1 MNQNQTKLS
10 KKTNKNKAIKKS
22 SAVTTSSSTKNEE
35 SLQVEP
41 IIFKNKE
48 GQIIAGIFVE
58 SSCIVN
64 TEIEIRGWSIGE
76 SEIALICSQD
86 VTNSVVSRHN
96 RFDVVETYHI
106 AESNNGFG
114 FILAVKKVPT
124 DCDCSLQWSVTLDG
138 QAQVFNF
145 PLSLNVKENNECEAI
160 VDNSDT
166 SIHLLGNIDRIVDMT
181 IIGWARNLIEPEKNV
196 TVEFTL
202 DGHVIGS
209 TICDIPRRDLLDSGI
224 GNGSYGF
231 SWKIPSYVDLQQI
244 SAIQVQ
250 IQDSTLLL
258 TGTVIPIFTSLK
270 TTGIYDGKIE
280 FSWPYLIR
288 GNLISLTDDVV
299 DTVEVVC
306 ADITLLR
313 LTLVEDIDTHSETF
327 GMYKFSEYFPI
338 DRLTHSSPPMYLKL
352 PHNVLIE
359 LCSFIPVI
367 EESEIIDSKFH
378 ITGDIVNGW
387 ILMSPDVEAQSVKLR
402 MIIIGLTQSHS
413 LVLEAAGRNQK
424 LYFSFSI
431 GADFFTGEDYQIGIC
446 TDTGNYPL
454 RSATGEYLVAYRK
467 RVIGNVDS
475 YILPRFRGWVVDLYE
490 SDQSKTVQLFDG
502 ANLISQATTLIT
514 RLDVNK
520 KLGING
526 SHGFEI
532 TVPADVFDGK
542 QHDLVIKCEGFQLKE
557 GATLK
562 KPLTYL
568 STDLLTVD
576 PQLRISGRVEQLTV
590 DLIAG
595 WAFDLMRPEV
605 PVELVIKVDGQI
617 LGTTQANRFSARL
630 RAVSGSGHQQFLFQ
644 LPDHLQNGSKRE
656 ITVHEV
662 TTGFALKNNLSPIS
676 FPLVKLPEPMI
687 VQSGWNYGG
696 HSTATF
702 SKLRVFSPVK
712 TTKPKKKLPLV
723 SMIALNWN
731 GDLMLEDFF
740 ESLLRITFINP
751 IELLLVDHGSNDC
764 SLEIVSRYQSRLP
777 IKLIERRA
785 NYSFSASNNYA
796 ASLASGSLLLFLNN
810 DLIFQHD
817 CVSRLTDFFDDV
829 SVGVVG
835 GRLLEPIKE
844 ANGSWAFEPH
854 HEGVRFKVAIL
865 PNQGRKYYSPHE
877 ITGIPAEAR
886 RSALEMPV
894 VTAALMMCRKTDFEA
909 IGGFNEEYFYGLEDV
924 DFCLKVSTQ
933 LGKKIICDL
942 DSSAIHN
949 RSATRDSKFVEKQLS
964 KLYTADIHS
973 KNRATYIRRFGRH
986 LTRKILKSLIESS
999 SFYGTRPLR
1008 VTFAVT
1014 EADINTAA
1022 GDYFTA
1028 LELGLWL
1035 RKKFSWD
1042 IFFVK
1047 MENYSLPGTDVLIV
1061 MRHDYDIRK
1070 VTQTNPGFIT
1080 VAWIRNRVDQWIER
1094 PEFNDY
1100 NLIFASSHKA
1110 LSYVR
1115 ENTGRKAILLPIATN
1130 PDRFSPNM
1138 VDLTF
1143 SSDLVFTGSYHGA
1156 VRGAVKLLDIEKSDY
1171 QFAIYGYNWDK
1182 YPPFAPHWRG
1192 SIRYDL
1198 LGKAYASSKLVLDDS
1213 HPVTR
1218 EWNSLNSRIFD
1229 ALASGK
1235 VVMTNCVE
1243 GAKELFGDK
1252 LPTFS
1257 SRAELNTLV
1266 ERLLN
1271 NDEEREKLAV
1281 ELRQEVLTNH
1291 TYANRADTLKSALLE
1306 FVEKTL
1312 RFAIKIG
1319 VPKIE
1324 ECEQWGDYHFALGIK
1339 RALEKQGHFARIDI
1353 LPDWDGGLTSSD
1365 DVVIVLRGLSK
1376 YKPQPTTINLM
1387 WLISHPDEVTIAE
1400 MREYDH
1406 VFIASE
1412 SYVGRIRGQL
1422 GSNVSPLLQCTDPGI
1437 FYPDVDGTLDIAE
1450 VLFVGNSR
1458 GQRRDAVQHALDAGI
1473 DFGVYGSGWQGILP
1487 AERVMGEYIPNNEL
1501 RRYYSATKVLL
1512 NDHWLDM
1519 RSEGFISNRI
1529 FDAGACGAT
1538 IVTDDIEAGHQL
1550 FGDMLSYYR
1559 NAQEFEQ
1566 CIHSALTKETEK
1578 ATTESISRFI
1588 LENHTFD
1595 HRIAEIL
1602 CTVADLQNN

>member
-1 MNQNQTKLS
+1 MSNL
-10 KKTNKNKAIKKS
+10 
-22 SAVTTSSSTKNEE
+22 TKNEG
-35 SLQVEP
+35 SPQVEP
-41 IIFKNKE
+41 ILFKNKE
-48 GQIIAGIFVE
+48 GQIISGIFIE
-58 SSCIVN
+58 SSWIVN

-76 SEIALICSQD
+76 SDIAFICSQE
-86 VTNSVVSRHN
+86 VMNAEVSRHN
-96 RFDVVETYHI
+96 RFDVVDTYHV

-114 FILAVKKVPT
+114 FILVVKTIT
-124 DCDCSLQWSVTLDG
+124 DNECFLQWSITLDG
-138 QAQVFNF
+138 HTQIFNF
-145 PLSLNVKENNECEAI
+145 PLSLNVKENDSFEAI
-160 VDNSDT
+160 VDNTDN
-166 SIHLLGNIDRIVDMT
+166 SIPPLGNVDRIVDMT
-181 IIGWARNLIEPEKNV
+181 IIGWARDLIEPEKNV
-196 TVEFTL
+196 TVNFIL
-202 DGHVIGS
+202 DGQIIGS
-209 TICDIPRRDLLDSGI
+209 TICDILRRDLLSSGI
-224 GNGSYGF
+224 ENGNYGF
-231 SWKIPSYVDLQQI
+231 SWKIPSYVEVVQA
-244 SAIQVQ
+244 SAIQVK
-250 IQDSTLLL
+250 IVDGIVLPTATILPTFTTLKATGIFDGKIDFAWPYCIRGHLVSLTDVAIDTVELVFADSTL
-258 TGTVIPIFTSLK
+258 
-270 TTGIYDGKIE
+270 
-280 FSWPYLIR
+280 IR
-288 GNLISLTDDVV
+288 LN
-299 DTVEVVC
+299 
-306 ADITLLR
+306 
-313 LTLVEDIDTHSETF
+313 LVEDDDANSETF
-327 GMYKFSEYFPI
+327 GMYTFSEYFPI
-338 DRLTHSSPPMYLKL
+338 DCLTTRPSPPIYLKL
-352 PHNVLIE
+352 SDDVLIRLGSPISE
-359 LCSFIPVI
+359 IGG
-367 EESEIIDSKFH
+367 SEIIDSKFH
-378 ITGDIVNGW
+378 ISGDKVNGW
-387 ILMSPDVEAQSVKLR
+387 ILMGPHVENRSIKLR
-402 MIIIGLTQSHS
+402 VIIIGLTQSHS
-413 LVLEAAGRNQK
+413 LAIEAAGRNQK
-424 LYFSFSI
+424 LYFSFSMDA
-431 GADFFTGEDYQIGIC
+431 GFFTGEAYQIGIC
-446 TDTGNYPL
+446 TDTENYPL
-454 RSATGEYLVAYRK
+454 RSATREYLVAYRK
-467 RVIGNVDS
+467 RIIGNVDS
-475 YILPRFRGWVVDLYE
+475 YILPRFTGWVVDLYE
-490 SDQSKTVQLFDG
+490 SDQAKTVQLFDG
-502 ANLISQATTLIT
+502 ASLISQVTTLIT
-514 RLDVNK
+514 RSDVNK

-526 SHGFEI
+526 SHGFEM

-542 QHDLVIKCEGFQLKE
+542 QHDLTIKCEGFLVKE
-557 GATLK
+557 GSSLK
-562 KPLTYL
+562 KPVTF
-568 STDLLTVD
+568 SPADLLKVD
-576 PQLRISGRVEQLTV
+576 PKLRILGRVEQLTT
-590 DLIAG
+590 DLIGG
-595 WAFDLMRPEV
+595 WALDTMRPEV
-605 PVELVIKVDGQI
+605 PVELVIQVDGQT
-617 LGTTQANRFSARL
+617 LGTTRANRFSARL
-630 RAVSGSGHQQFLFQ
+630 RGGGGSGHQQFLFR
-644 LPDHLQNGSKRE
+644 LPDHLQNGSKRQ

-662 TTGFALKNNLSPIS
+662 TTGFALENNLSPIS
-676 FPLVKLPEPMI
+676 FPLVKLPEPLI

-696 HSTATF
+696 HSTEIS
-702 SKLRVFSPVK
+702 SKYRFFSPVK
-712 TTKPKKKLPLV
+712 TIKPKKKLLPMV

-740 ESLLRITFINP
+740 ESLLRITFSNP
-751 IELLLVDHGSNDC
+751 IELLLVDHGSNDS
-764 SLEIVSRYQSRLP
+764 SLEIISRYQSRLP
-777 IKLIERRA
+777 IKLIERQA

-810 DLIFQHD
+810 DLIFQHE
-817 CVSRLTDFFDDV
+817 CVSRLANFFDDV

-835 GRLLEPIKE
+835 ARLLEPIKE
-844 ANGSWAFEPH
+844 ANGSWSFEPH
-854 HEGVRFKVAIL
+854 HEGVRFKVDTL
-865 PNQGRKYYSPHE
+865 PGQSSSYYAPQE

-886 RSALEMPV
+886 KSAVEMPV
-894 VTAALMMCRKTDFEA
+894 VTAALIMCRKSEFEVV
-909 IGGFNEEYFYGLEDV
+909 GGFCEEYFYGLEDV
-924 DFCLKVSTQ
+924 DFCLKVSTR

-949 RSATRDSKFVEKQLS
+949 RSATRDSKFVEKQSS

-973 KNRATYIRRFGRH
+973 KNRATYIRRFGRE

-999 SFYGTRPLR
+999 SFYRTKPLR
-1008 VTFAVT
+1008 VTFVVT

-1028 LELGLWL
+1028 LELAESL
-1035 RKKFSWD
+1035 RKKFGWE
-1042 IFFVK
+1042 IFFVQIGK
-1047 MENYSLPGTDVLIV
+1047 YSLSSTDVLIV
-1061 MRHDYDIRK
+1061 MRHDYNIRK
-1070 VTQTNPGFIT
+1070 VIQTNPGFIT

-1094 PEFNDY
+1094 PEFSDY

-1110 LSYVR
+1110 ISHI
-1115 ENTGRKAILLPIATN
+1115 EETTGRKAILLPIATN
-1130 PDRFSPNM
+1130 PDRFSPDM
-1138 VDLTF
+1138 IDLTF

-1412 SYVGRIRGQL
+1412 SYVARIRGQL
-1422 GSNVSPLLQCTDPGI
+1422 GSNVSPLLQCTDPEV

-1450 VLFVGNSR
+1450 VIFVGNSR

-1501 RRYYSATKVLL
+1501 RRYYSAAKVLL